1 MALRS
6 LLGAVNR
13 KMLCAFNRR
22 MISLANLGPIVSFGF
37 DDFPRTAYLVAG
49 RILEDH
55 GARGTYYTAAGLMNT
70 SNGLGDLCNLDDLH
84 SLLENGHELGT
95 QTYDHSSCREV
106 SLDGFQNDVAKGMRE
121 VEHLTGHPAANFAY
135 PYGHVTFGAK
145 RTLGY
150 LASARSIFPGVNGP
164 EVDLNLLRANRVYGG
179 LDQAQ
184 PIWRHDPTKCRA
196 CAGWLIFYTHDVRRE
211 PSEYGCTPEL
221 FEFAVSAAA
230 KSGSRILT
238 VEQVLREI
246 ASATSRRGA
255 AEVEKRAASI
265 SGSRS

>member
-106 SLDGFQNDVAKGMRE
+106 SLHGFQNDVEKGMRE

-135 PYGHVTFGAK
+135 PYGHVTLGAK
-145 RTLGY
+145 RTLGH
-150 LASARSIFPGVNGP
+150 LGSARSIFPGINGP

-184 PIWRHDPTKCRA
+184 PIQRLIQQNVEQR
-196 CAGWLIFYTHDVRRE
+196 GWLIFYTHDVRRE

-246 ASATSRRGA
+246 ASGTSRRGA
-255 AEVEKRAASI
+255 AEVENPAASI